1 MKPQSPPQTIDAY
14 ISGFPEEVQ
23 KILQKIRCIVREAA
37 PDAEE
42 AIKYRIPTF
51 VLGGNLV
58 HFAAFA
64 KHIGFYPTPSG
75 IEQFKDSLSA
85 YSSAKGSIQFPLDSP
100 IPYNLIK
107 RIVKFRV
114 KESRDKMASN
124 SKGKQRPK
132 RSRGF

>member
-1 MKPQSPPQTIDAY
+1 MKTKSPPTTIEAY
-14 ISGFPEEVQ
+14 ISGFPEDVQ
-23 KILQKIRCIVREAA
+23 QILQKIRRIVSDAA

-42 AIKYRIPTF
+42 AIKYQIPTF

-75 IEQFKDSLSA
+75 IEQFKDALSA
-85 YSSAKGSIQFPLDSP
+85 YNCAKGSVQFPLDAP
-100 IPYNLIK
+100 IPYVLIK

-114 KESRDKMASN
+114 KESRDKTSFKP
-124 SKGKQRPK
+124 KGKKGSKPT
-132 RSRGF
+132 